1 MPARLTDVLTRLAI
15 ETPTPI
21 QRATLPDAL
30 AGRDILGRGRTGSG
44 KTLAF
49 LLPVVARLSGG
60 PRARAGAPRA
70 LILAPTRELAAQI
83 DTALR
88 PLAAAAG
95 LTSCTVFGG
104 VGQNPQVAAIR
115 RGVDIVVAC
124 PGRLEDLLDQRHCS
138 LAHVKITVLDEAD
151 HMADLG
157 FLPAVR
163 RLIGQTPAG
172 GQRMLFSAT
181 LDKAIDTLVRQY
193 LTRPAV
199 HEADSAQSPVGTMT
213 HHLLH
218 VERDSRLPVLVHL
231 SSAPGRTVVFTRTK
245 HGAKALARHLNRAG
259 VPTVELH
266 GNLSQNARTRNLDDF
281 QAGRASAL
289 VATDIAARGIH
300 VDNVALVIHA
310 DPPADHKAYLH
321 RSGRTARAGNSG
333 TVVTVAT
340 TEQIREVTQLARAA
354 GIKPTTTRVA
364 SADHPVL
371 ASLAPGARSLPSP
384 AAAIQPET
392 RTAPAQRV
400 PADGNRG
407 TEPTPRTGRRRGRRP
422 AGNHSRGAGR
432 TTASAG
438 RTTASSGRTTASRPR
453 AATATAR
460 AGSPDHEAAP
470 SPAQRPGSRPT
481 HSAATFSARRAR

>member
-21 QRATLPDAL
+21 QRATLPDSL
-30 AGRDILGRGRTGSG
+30 AGRDVLGRGRTGSG

-104 VGQNPQVAAIR
+104 VGQEPQVAAIR

-124 PGRLEDLLDQRHCS
+124 PGRLEDLLARGRCS
-138 LAHVKITVLDEAD
+138 LAQVKIVVLDEAD

-163 RLIGQTPAG
+163 RLIGQTAPG

-181 LDKAIDTLVRQY
+181 LDQAVDTLVRQY
-193 LTRPAV
+193 LSRPAV
-199 HEADSAQSPVGTMT
+199 HEADSAQSPVGTMA

-218 VERDSRLPVLVHL
+218 VERDHRLPVLVDL
-231 SSAPGRTVVFTRTK
+231 SSAPGRAVVFTRTK
-245 HGAKALARHLNRAG
+245 HGAKALARQLNRAG
-259 VPTVELH
+259 VRAVELH

-281 QAGRASAL
+281 HTGRASAL

-300 VDNVALVIHA
+300 VDDVALVIHA

-333 TVVTVAT
+333 TVITLAT
-340 TEQIREVTQLARAA
+340 SEQIREVTQLARAA
-354 GIKPTTTRVA
+354 GIRPTTTRVT
-364 SADHPVL
+364 SAAHPIL
-371 ASLAPGARSLPSP
+371 ATLAPGARSLSSP
-384 AAAIQPET
+384 VVAAQAET
-392 RTAPAQRV
+392 RNAPAQRRPV
-400 PADGNRG
+400 GEDHG
-407 TEPTPRTGRRRGRRP
+407 TEATPRTGRRRGRRP
-422 AGNHSRGAGR
+422 AGNHGGRGRRAGR
-432 TTASAG
+432 S
-438 RTTASSGRTTASRPR
+438 TASRPPV
-453 AATATAR
+453 ATAR
-460 AGSPDHEAAP
+460 AGSPEHEAGP
-470 SPAQRPGSRPT
+470 SPAERSGSRPT